1 MSSTTITASLKPYID
16 INNDRKA
23 ICEIEMEAAEQSPE
37 YKKLD
42 AKINAWTIAIMATM
56 VIEFVNIVVLND
68 EPGFCISCILIICVF
83 CIGIRMCTIACDQKE
98 ITRAVQHKPSNQS
111 LPLSDYIRNKLH
123 IDIMSFRYT
132 KDRLTYEDYRWG
144 RLPEKTIRME
154 CVYHPEND
162 NANYY
167 GVMTINPDAK
177 TVAFTSIDTM
187 H

>member
-83 CIGIRMCTIACDQKE
+83 CIGIRMC
-98 ITRAVQHKPSNQS
+98 
-111 LPLSDYIRNKLH
+111 
-123 IDIMSFRYT
+123 
-132 KDRLTYEDYRWG
+132 
-144 RLPEKTIRME
+144 
-154 CVYHPEND
+154 
-162 NANYY
+162 NAK
-167 GVMTINPDAK
+167 GT
-177 TVAFTSIDTM
+177 
-187 H
+187 